1 MANFIKAS
9 SPGSSSKNDTTV
21 NPPSQ
26 TRKIPSATFYTEE
39 EYRTRI
45 SPPID
50 QIYLPSYYDLDTK
63 WRSVAVAHQGANPL
77 LTASRVMAEKAAA
90 PSKGAADGGHAHAH
104 APVTAPSSSQKR
116 VEEVLASTASS
127 TRTDTSADS
136 LIAPEQPL
144 LLMPTHFETCVP
156 IRCLV
161 SNIERALH
169 FIPELSYEMVPQEC
183 MVRVFFFLHTVRCFR
198 EAGIPPNG
206 PFLSLAPAQWN
217 AVYMRGSAHCKLQ
230 IHVYRN
236 NSSFIVEANRLTVRG
251 RRRSFDPPRSR
262 CLFDRGARSPPS
274 LPGFVLRG

>member
-116 VEEVLASTASS
+116 AEEVLASTASS

-183 MVRVFFFLHTVRCFR
+183 M
-198 EAGIPPNG
+198 
-206 PFLSLAPAQWN
+206 WN

>member
-90 PSKGAADGGHAHAH
+90 PTKGAADGAHAHAH

-116 VEEVLASTASS
+116 AEEVVASTASS

-183 MVRVFFFLHTVRCFR
+183 MVRLF
-198 EAGIPPNG
+198 
-206 PFLSLAPAQWN
+206 
-217 AVYMRGSAHCKLQ
+217 
-230 IHVYRN
+230 
-236 NSSFIVEANRLTVRG
+236 SSFTRSGVSERWAFLLTAAFFPLHLLSGTLSTCVVR
-251 RRRSFDPPRSR
+251 RTVSCRST
-262 CLFDRGARSPPS
+262 CTGTTAPS
-274 LPGFVLRG
+274 SWRPTA